1 MKKVTRH
8 ELENEPEYIV
18 IDEYARVFSG
28 LKGGYPIFSEDI
40 DDAKP
45 LQGQSKFEF
54 MKTYYHVKIEQM
66 FLEKKDVRKK
76 RRNRKTRVSI

>member
-1 MKKVTRH
+1 MKKKSRH
-8 ELENEPEYIV
+8 ELENEPEYII

-28 LKGGYPIFSEDI
+28 LKGGYPLFSDDI

-54 MKTYYHVKIEQM
+54 MKTYYYVKIEQI

>member
-1 MKKVTRH
+1 MKKRSRQ
-8 ELENEPEYIV
+8 ELEEEPEYI
-18 IDEYARVFSG
+18 IINEYAKVFSG
-28 LKGGYPIFSEDI
+28 LKEGYPIFSDDV